1 MPLLKETAHHEASKP
16 CFLSTPCSGVAGRA
30 DAAVGPAYR
39 DSREAQARRPQRE
52 TLPGLDG
59 PDKNFYYVV
68 VQTPAVI

>member
-1 MPLLKETAHHEASKP
+1 MLRSARHTATH
-16 CFLSTPCSGVAGRA
+16 G
-30 DAAVGPAYR
+30 
-39 DSREAQARRPQRE
+39 EAQARRPQRE